1 MKSIIII
8 LFCTFVFASHAQQD
22 SLHTGCKP
30 CREHPQVNGSKF
42 VVHGVMQVWNGA
54 PSVRIWIIG
63 TKRILGVSEG
73 MYYLKG
79 FDNYPSWLGKKLN
92 TDNEIVG
99 DFVVYPFTPDK
110 KGVMRLVC
118 VDTAYNLI
126 IRKKH

>member
-1 MKSIIII
+1 MKLIIII
-8 LFCTFVFASHAQQD
+8 LLFVFTNVCMAQYD
-22 SLHTGCKP
+22 SLETGCKP

-54 PSVRIWIIG
+54 PSVRIWKIG

-73 MYYLKG
+73 TYYRDG
-79 FDNYPSWLGKKLN
+79 FCNMPTWLAEKLN
-92 TDNEIVG
+92 TENDIIG

-110 KGVMRLVC
+110 AGVMRLVC

-126 IRKKH
+126 FKKIR